1 MTAIVVLGAGLR
13 GTSPSPVLARRL
25 DSAISLWNRRGKK
38 DVLILSGGQGPDE
51 KISEAAAMAKYAVAR
66 GVHPAFLILEAKYA
80 VARGVHPA
88 FLILGAESTSTEE
101 NLRFSSALLPTADKK
116 IFLVTSTFHLPRA
129 LAWARAV
136 GLDATGV
143 GASAPPLSFVK
154 WTLREV
160 AALIITLPKILRA
173 QPNFPIRPD

>member
-51 KISEAAAMAKYAVAR
+51 KISEAAAMARYAVAR
-66 GVHPAFLILEAKYA
+66 GIHPAFLILE
-80 VARGVHPA
+80 
-88 FLILGAESTSTEE
+88 AESTSTEE

-129 LAWARAV
+129 LAWAKAV

>member
-51 KISEAAAMAKYAVAR
+51 KISEAAAMARYAVAR
-66 GVHPAFLILEAKYA
+66 RIHPAFLILE
-80 VARGVHPA
+80 
-88 FLILGAESTSTEE
+88 AESTSTEE

-129 LAWARAV
+129 LAWAKAV

-154 WTLREV
+154 WTLLEV